1 MIALIEKSSVSVK
14 IITTQYPFTER
25 ESPVKDWQHAQDRL
39 QQLFDYHRVGVI
51 TDFDGVL
58 SPIVPRPED
67 AKPTARNIELLT
79 ELQKHITLIAAVS
92 GRAVADVRGR
102 IGLEEMVY
110 SGNHGL
116 ERWQDGEVVVAPA
129 VAPYVPAMQ
138 ELVAELRDKLPEG
151 TEIEDKGATYT
162 IHYRNAPDPAAAQ
175 TQLAAILT
183 SLTEGR
189 DLRVH
194 EGRMIFELRPPLDMN
209 KGTVFRQ
216 IIEEYDLQAALY
228 LGDDTTDADALIA
241 AKELRDAGKCYALGV
256 GVIDAETPIIVQE
269 SADIT
274 ASGVSDVEE
283 LFAWLWEAAAN
294 AS

>member
-1 MIALIEKSSVSVK
+1 MKN
-14 IITTQYPFTER
+14 
-25 ESPVKDWQHAQDRL
+25 WQHAQDRL
-39 QQLFDYHRVGVI
+39 QQLFDYHRVGII

-67 AKPTARNIELLT
+67 ARPTPRNIELLT
-79 ELQKHITLIAAVS
+79 HLQKHVTLVAAVS

-116 ERWQDGEVVVAPA
+116 ERWQDGAVVVAPA